1 MRPTLPARRS
11 GQARRVRIAVA
22 AAAALGVA
30 AALSGCSS
38 ASEDDLLAEAQAVAE
53 EYLAAIADQDQET
66 ADAMTEASELEVTD
80 VDETVDV
87 RAALPG
93 AAEPITE
100 VWLQFLGQEE
110 TGSGTNVTFEVSYL
124 IGDAPGAKWIELW
137 HADGDPA
144 DAWTVT
150 EGLLVYSDVFADRE
164 AVPSFTFGGVE
175 LQSTET
181 SNVSIWGYPGAYLTE
196 AVETEQG
203 VTVEPVSVVLGAE
216 VTPPWNDSLPMLE
229 GVSDGD

>member
-1 MRPTLPARRS
+1 MTPTRS
-11 GQARRVRIAVA
+11 GQARRVRIAA
-22 AAAALGVA
+22 AAAASLGA
-30 AALSGCSS
+30 AVALSGCSS
-38 ASEDDLLAEAQAVAE
+38 SSDDDLRAEAQAVAE
-53 EYLAAIADQDQET
+53 EYLAAIADKDQET
-66 ADAMTEASELEVTD
+66 ADAMTEPSELEVTD
-80 VDETVDV
+80 MDETVDV

-100 VWLQFLGQEE
+100 LWLQFLGQEE
-110 TGSGTNVTFEVSYL
+110 TVDGTHVRFEVSYL

-137 HADGDPA
+137 HADDDPA

-150 EGLLVYSDVFADRE
+150 EGLLVYSDAFADAE
-164 AVPSFTFGGVE
+164 TVPAFTFGGVE

-196 AVETEQG
+196 AAEAEQG
-203 VTVEPVSVVLGAE
+203 VSVEPVSVVLGAE

>member
-1 MRPTLPARRS
+1 MTPTIPARRS
-11 GQARRVRIAVA
+11 GRVRRVRIAAGA
-22 AAAALGVA
+22 AACLGVA
-30 AALSGCSS
+30 VTLTGCSS
-38 ASEDDLLAEAQAVAE
+38 SSEDDLRAEAQSVAE

-66 ADAMTEASELEVTD
+66 ADAMTEPSELEVTEM
-80 VDETVDV
+80 DETVDV

-93 AAEPITE
+93 ADEPITE

-110 TGSGTNVTFEVSYL
+110 TADGTHVRFEVSYL
-124 IGDAPGAKWIELW
+124 IGDVPGAKWIELW
-137 HADGDPA
+137 HADDDPA

-150 EGLLVYSDVFADRE
+150 EGLLVYSDAFADAE
-164 AVPSFTFGGVE
+164 TVPTFTFGGVE

-181 SNVSIWGYPGAYLTE
+181 SNVSIWGYPGTYLTE

-203 VTVEPVSVVLGAE
+203 VSVEPVSVVLGAE

-229 GVSDGD
+229 GVRDED

>member
-1 MRPTLPARRS
+1 MKPTLLRRHS
-11 GQARRVRIAVA
+11 GRARRVRISA
-22 AAAALGVA
+22 AAASLGVA
-30 AALSGCSS
+30 AALSGCTSSS
-38 ASEDDLLAEAQAVAE
+38 ADDLLAEAQAVAE

-93 AAEPITE
+93 AAESISE

-110 TGSGTNVTFEVSYL
+110 TDGATHVRFEVSYL
-124 IGDAPGAKWIELW
+124 IGDAPGAKWIELR

-150 EGLLVYSDVFADRE
+150 EGLLVYSDAFADAE
-164 AVPSFTFGGVE
+164 TVPSFTFGGVE
-175 LQSTET
+175 LQSTPT

-229 GVSDGD
+229 GVSDED